1 MFGSIQMAF
10 PPHLWI
16 QAPTAQIADT
26 LGQRIQGCDWSWIA
40 SEESLPESALGMCL
54 LDCRHL
60 PLSRVLATSIPTLWL
75 VTPTQVPEA
84 ETALAQG
91 RMHDYILMRQWD
103 GLALSHHWARIQGQR
118 RHSVRDTSL
127 LHSLQGLQDL
137 LFVLDPD
144 LRYQKIYGTW
154 APRLLQMGY
163 DIVGKTLE
171 EFSSPEQVAL
181 HMYYQ
186 RQALAGQQVDYYWEN
201 DGLGL
206 YFYFDL
212 RPLRN
217 EAGDIIGVVGVG
229 RDIAELKQTE
239 LQLKHILEDK
249 EVLLQETYHRVK
261 NNLQVISSM
270 LNLQARQAADPV
282 TLSVLRETQNRILA
296 MALIHE
302 KLYESGALAQIPFAS
317 YIRDLATQ
325 LLQAYPQPG
334 ARITFG
340 CDSLNLSID
349 PALLGGLILNELVSN
364 CLRHA
369 FAPQMTDG
377 EVHIS
382 LRAVAGSPDYVL
394 AIRDNGRGFPPDL
407 DISYPRT
414 VGLRL
419 VRRLAQQLGGNLE
432 VRTGMG
438 TEVRVRF
445 KPY

>member
-1 MFGSIQMAF
+1 MAL

-16 QAPTAQIADT
+16 QAPTGLIADT
-26 LGQRIQGCDWSWIA
+26 LGQRVQGCDWSWLA
-40 SEESLPESALGMCL
+40 PGEVVPESAPGLCL
-54 LDCRHL
+54 YDCRHL
-60 PLSRVLATSIPTLWL
+60 SLSAVPAVPLPTLWL
-75 VTPTQVPEA
+75 VTPAQVAEA
-84 ETALAQG
+84 EGALAQG
-91 RMHDYILMRQWD
+91 RMHDYVLLRQWD
-103 GLALSHHWARIQGQR
+103 TLALSHHWARIQGEQLR
-118 RHSVRDTSL
+118 LLEPLPESVL
-127 LHSLQGLQDL
+127 LQGIQDL
-137 LFVLDPD
+137 VFVLDHE
-144 LRYQKIYGTW
+144 LRYQKVYGVW
-154 APRLLQMGY
+154 EQRILQMGF
-163 DIVGKTLE
+163 DLIGKRLE
-171 EFSSPEQVAL
+171 EFAPPEQVAL
-181 HMYYQ
+181 HMFYQ
-186 RQALAGQQVDYYWEN
+186 RQALAGQHVHYYWES
-201 DGLGL
+201 DKLGL
-206 YFYFDL
+206 YLYVDL
-212 RPLRN
+212 RPLR
-217 EAGDIIGVVGVG
+217 AASGQIMGVVGVG

-239 LQLKHILEDK
+239 IQLKHILEDK

-270 LNLQARQAADPV
+270 LNLQARQATDPA

-317 YIRDLATQ
+317 YIRDLSTQ

-340 CDSLNLSID
+340 CDPLSLSID

-369 FAPQMTDG
+369 FAPQSPDG

-394 AIRDNGRGFPPDL
+394 AVRDNGRGFPPDL

-432 VRTGMG
+432 VRTGIG